1 MIMNKA
7 KEIRVSYTNPDSD
20 SKNKVVEFI
29 SDPDNGVFLYDLSG
43 DFLTVTDEEKDK
55 VDYFPVVNLKRIHII
70 PWKEAAG
77 QSNGEAPVKIQLD

>member
-1 MIMNKA
+1 MNKA
-7 KEIRVSYTNPDSD
+7 KEIRVSYTSSDPD

-29 SDPDNGVFLYDLSG
+29 SDPDNGVVLYDLSG
-43 DFLTVTDEEKDK
+43 DFLTITNEEKER

-77 QSNGEAPVKIQLD
+77 QSSGETPVKIQLD